1 MKGKKK
7 MDVSE
12 LHLEV
17 LRGSFPEEQDEE
29 VAEHKLHHE
38 VCASRSPL
46 HELHHGV

>member
-1 MKGKKK
+1 MKGKKI

-12 LHLEV
+12 LHLEG
-17 LRGSFPEEQDEE
+17 LRDSFSEEQDEE
-29 VAEHKLHHE
+29 VAEHELHQE

>member
-1 MKGKKK
+1 M
-7 MDVSE
+7 MAVSE

-17 LRGSFPEEQDEE
+17 LRDSFPEEQDEE
-29 VAEHKLHHE
+29 VAEHELHHE